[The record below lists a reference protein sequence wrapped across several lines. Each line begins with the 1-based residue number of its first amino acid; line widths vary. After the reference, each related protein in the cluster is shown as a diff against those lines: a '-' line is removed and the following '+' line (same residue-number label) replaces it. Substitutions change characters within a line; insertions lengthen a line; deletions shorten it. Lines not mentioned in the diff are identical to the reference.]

1 MNPIIFLDIDGVI
14 NPNDIMKFPPV
25 DPDLPKRLA
34 NEKENPAIA
43 QLEAFT
49 VMQAHQCFDRNSIEY
64 LMKLIQEFDCRIVIS
79 SSWRLFFTYE
89 ELIAVFDIVDL
100 GQYVIGVTA
109 NTRKPRFSQI
119 LDYITL
125 HGIDRY
131 IVIDDFNMSKIFG
144 YRFIHT
150 KRRMLLKDYY
160 MARTALKTQEHVS

>member
-64 LMKLIQEFDCRIVIS
+64 LMKLIQEFDCRIVMKVIS
-79 SSWRLFFTYE
+79 
-89 ELIAVFDIVDL
+89 
-100 GQYVIGVTA
+100 
-109 NTRKPRFSQI
+109 
-119 LDYITL
+119 
-125 HGIDRY
+125 
-131 IVIDDFNMSKIFG
+131 
-144 YRFIHT
+144 
-150 KRRMLLKDYY
+150 
-160 MARTALKTQEHVS
+160 